1 MNELV
6 SDAQAGAE
14 EKTSGKK
21 RRPKFE
27 VREGCVLAAYKFALD
42 PNATQVPLLHS
53 HGGGA
58 RAAFNWAVAR
68 VKANWAQREAEAT
81 YGLSEEELTPWQSW
95 SLPAL
100 RKAFNSV
107 KHDDSR
113 FAGWWDQNS
122 KESYS
127 TGLANAA
134 AAFGNWHASRIG
146 ARAGARVGFPRFQK
160 KHRSRLSCRFT
171 TGAIR
176 VEADRRHVT
185 LPRLGSIRTHEST
198 RKLQRRLADGRAR
211 TLSATVSQESCG
223 RWFVSFQVEVERAPA
238 TPARP
243 ETTVGVDLGIKHL
256 AVFADSAGQV
266 AYVPNPRHLEHAQAG
281 LRRANRTLARRQG
294 PTVVD
299 PATGAKSF
307 RTPSANWLEAKAALG
322 RAHARVR
329 HLREDALHKLTTSI
343 AREYGTVVVED
354 LNVAGMLKNRKLA
367 RHIADAGFGAI
378 RRHLSYKT
386 VWNGGELVVADRW
399 YPSSKTC
406 SACKTTKAKLSLR
419 ERVFN
424 CDACGLVMDR
434 DENAARSLAALV
446 AACMAGTAVGGDP
459 EAEASKARGAS
470 QKTRAR
476 KNRQTSRS
484 AGSQRAGGATPRKG
498 KEAGPRTRSGQPA
511 AQGS

>member
-1 MNELV
+1 MSELV

-14 EKTSGKK
+14 EKTSGKR

-27 VREGCVLAAYKFALD
+27 VRDGCVLAAYKFALD
-42 PNATQVPLLHS
+42 PNATQVPLLCS

-68 VKANWAQREAEAT
+68 VKANWEQREAEAS
-81 YGLSEEELTPWQSW
+81 YGLGEEELTPWQGW

-100 RKAFNSV
+100 RKAFNAA
-107 KHDDSR
+107 KHDDPR
-113 FAGWWDQNS
+113 FASWWEQNS
-122 KESYS
+122 KEAYS
-127 TGLANAA
+127 TGLANAT
-134 AAFGNWHASRIG
+134 AAFGNWHASRAG
-146 ARAGARVGFPRFQK
+146 ARAGAKVGFPRFKK

-171 TGAIR
+171 TGTIR

-185 LPRLGSIRTHEST
+185 LPRLGTIRTHEST

-211 TLSATVSQESCG
+211 ILSATVSQESCG

-243 ETTVGVDLGIKHL
+243 GTTVGVDLGIKYL
-256 AVFADSAGQV
+256 AVLADSAGQV
-266 AYVPNPRHLEHAQAG
+266 AYVPNPRHLERARAG
-281 LRRANRTLARRQG
+281 LRRANRALARRQG

-299 PATGAKSF
+299 PVTGAKSL
-307 RTPSANWLEAKAALG
+307 RTPSANWLEARAKLG
-322 RAHARVR
+322 RAHARIR
-329 HLREDALHKLTTSI
+329 HLREDALHKLTTGI

-354 LNVAGMLKNRKLA
+354 LNVAGMLRNRKLA

-378 RRHLSYKT
+378 RRQLGYKT
-386 VWNGGELVVADRW
+386 RWNGGELVVADRW

-406 SACKTTKAKLSLR
+406 SHCTTTKAKLSLR

-424 CDACGLVMDR
+424 CGACGLVMDR
-434 DENAARSLAALV
+434 DENAARNLAALV
-446 AACMAGTAVGGDP
+446 AAAVTGTAVGGDP
-459 EAEASKARGAS
+459 EVQASKARGAG

-476 KNRQTSRS
+476 RNRQTSRS
-484 AGSQRAGGATPRKG
+484 AGSRRAGGATPREG
-498 KEAGPRTRSGQPA
+498 TETGHRTRSGHVA
-511 AQGS
+511 A